1 MAGEEAKSYLAKM
14 TKRFNA
20 GYAKVYD
27 ELCSNRSVGHGPTG
41 SFS

>member
-1 MAGEEAKSYLAKM
+1 VKWPPRTGDIQMAGEEAKSYLAEM

-27 ELCSNRSVGHGPTG
+27 EL
-41 SFS
+41 